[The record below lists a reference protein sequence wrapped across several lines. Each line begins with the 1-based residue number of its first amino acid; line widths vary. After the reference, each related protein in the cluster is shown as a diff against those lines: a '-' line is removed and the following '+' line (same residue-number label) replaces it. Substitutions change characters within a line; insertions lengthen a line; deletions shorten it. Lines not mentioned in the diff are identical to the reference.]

1 MDNVNTTMIIISS
14 LENEFSQLESD
25 TMDTYAD
32 MIAAFERTTP
42 EVA

>member
-1 MDNVNTTMIIISS
+1 MDNINTTIILSS

-25 TMDTYAD
+25 IMDTYAD
-32 MIAAFERTTP
+32 MITDFERTTM